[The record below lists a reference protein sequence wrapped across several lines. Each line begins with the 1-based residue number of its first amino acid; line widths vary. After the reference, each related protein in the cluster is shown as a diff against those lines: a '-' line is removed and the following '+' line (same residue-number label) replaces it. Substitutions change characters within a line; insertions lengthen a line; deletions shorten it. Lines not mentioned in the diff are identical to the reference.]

1 MLGLVENITQGLAVN
16 SLPNEAA
23 KEFSRDTIFT
33 AS

>member
-1 MLGLVENITQGLAVN
+1 MLGLVENITKGLSVN

-23 KEFSRDTIFT
+23 KEFSRNTIFT